1 MYGEIKRIPR
11 KVMEDPRSLIVIP
24 TVFLNKAS
32 IMKNCSYFGECI
44 QQYVLSR
51 SLNRYPRSKEAIR
64 TCLKKKNCF
73 LNKNKLNTHVATLA
87 VD

>member
-11 KVMEDPRSLIVIP
+11 AVMEDPRSLIVIP

-44 QQYVLSR
+44 QQYV
-51 SLNRYPRSKEAIR
+51 
-64 TCLKKKNCF
+64 
-73 LNKNKLNTHVATLA
+73 
-87 VD
+87 

>member
-11 KVMEDPRSLIVIP
+11 TVMEDPRSLIVIP

-44 QQYVLSR
+44 QQYVF
-51 SLNRYPRSKEAIR
+51 SLVAEQITESVSALEGGHS
-64 TCLKKKNCF
+64 
-73 LNKNKLNTHVATLA
+73 HVPEEEELLLE
-87 VD
+87 

>member
-1 MYGEIKRIPR
+1 MYGEIKRSPR

-44 QQYVLSR
+44 QQYV
-51 SLNRYPRSKEAIR
+51 Y
-64 TCLKKKNCF
+64 F
-73 LNKNKLNTHVATLA
+73 LVAK
-87 VD
+87 